1 MKPAPATILDVLRQ
15 KCAFKGIPVPNIAML
30 DPARPEL
37 EADWAHMLGH
47 QLPSLPPVAV
57 YWDGLPAVFA
67 WIEGAAQP
75 PAPMAFPLAAGD
87 VVLRGPAG
95 GLAIPGIASM
105 APIETIRFAASN
117 RLCIELDYTDERGR
131 RGVRIIEPYSVRR
144 TQAGD
149 TLLHAVR
156 ADDGGNRSYRV
167 DRINSARATDRVFA
181 PRYAIELTP
190 AGPLTIPPTTRT
202 ASITASPAP
211 ARIKPHGGRHR
222 ACLHLPV
229 H

>member
-144 TQAGD
+144 TPAGD